1 MESRIIKEKKI
12 NTLFLKELFKLQE
25 ISEVDLS
32 TPLVENYEPLNN
44 DDEIPVEFFD
54 FLDVSEKSEPS
65 VQNTSS
71 SPVVETEEKTFV
83 RKSVIQKYQRPETE
97 KQESVDTSIILKPK
111 SRYILIW
118 KKSPNNPFLDPKY
131 DRHERRGFLLKLLN
145 CASCKR
151 EFPLPL
157 EREDHAKYRLV
168 GPFSYIFRVRS
179 FLATIVW

>member
-111 SRYILIW
+111 SRYIL
-118 KKSPNNPFLDPKY
+118 N
-131 DRHERRGFLLKLLN
+131 
-145 CASCKR
+145 
-151 EFPLPL
+151 
-157 EREDHAKYRLV
+157 
-168 GPFSYIFRVRS
+168 
-179 FLATIVW
+179 